1 MVDALGGETT
11 SSSWVDLD
19 GVERDDDDRYPEAVS
34 FIKTRGKASI
44 SGLQRELRIG
54 YNRAAW
60 LLERM
65 QAEGIVSQPTP
76 DGTRQV
82 LVGEGA

>member
-1 MVDALGGETT
+1 MK
-11 SSSWVDLD
+11 
-19 GVERDDDDRYPEAVS
+19 

-82 LVGEGA
+82 LLGEGA

>member
-1 MVDALGGETT
+1 MK
-11 SSSWVDLD
+11 
-19 GVERDDDDRYPEAVS
+19 
-34 FIKTRGKASI
+34 FIKAKGKASI

-65 QAEGIVSQPTP
+65 QVEGIVSQPTL

>member
-1 MVDALGGETT
+1 M
-11 SSSWVDLD
+11 D
-19 GVERDDDDRYPEAVS
+19 GVERDDDDRYPEAVN
-34 FIKTRGKASI
+34 FIKKRGKASI

-65 QAEGIVSQPTP
+65 QAEGIVSQPAP
-76 DGTRQV
+76 DGIRQV

>member
-1 MVDALGGETT
+1 MDALGGEAT
-11 SSSWVDLD
+11 SSSWVDLA
-19 GVERDDDDRYPEAVS
+19 GVERDDDRYPEAVS
-34 FIKTRGKASI
+34 FIKEKGKASI

>member
-1 MVDALGGETT
+1 M
-11 SSSWVDLD
+11 
-19 GVERDDDDRYPEAVS
+19 S
-34 FIKTRGKASI
+34 FIKAKGKASI

-65 QAEGIVSQPTP
+65 QAEGIVSQPAL
-76 DGTRQV
+76 DGTRHV
-82 LVGEGA
+82 FIGEGA

>member
-1 MVDALGGETT
+1 M
-11 SSSWVDLD
+11 D
-19 GVERDDDDRYPEAVS
+19 GAERDNNDRYPEAVK
-34 FIKTRGKASI
+34 FIKAKGRASI
-44 SGLQRELRIG
+44 SGLQCEFRIG

-65 QAEGIVSQPTP
+65 QVEGIVSQPTP

-82 LVGEGA
+82 LIGEGA

>member
-1 MVDALGGETT
+1 MVTALGGEAT

-19 GVERDDDDRYPEAVS
+19 GAERDDDDRYPEAVK
-34 FIKTRGKASI
+34 FIKTSGKASI

-65 QAEGIVSQPTP
+65 QVEGIVSQPTP

>member
-1 MVDALGGETT
+1 MK
-11 SSSWVDLD
+11 
-19 GVERDDDDRYPEAVS
+19 
-34 FIKTRGKASI
+34 FIKTSGKASI

-65 QAEGIVSQPTP
+65 QVEGIVSQPTL

>member
-1 MVDALGGETT
+1 MK
-11 SSSWVDLD
+11 
-19 GVERDDDDRYPEAVS
+19 
-34 FIKTRGKASI
+34 FIKAKGRASI
-44 SGLQRELRIG
+44 SGLQREFRIG

-65 QAEGIVSQPTP
+65 QVEGIVSQPTP

-82 LVGEGA
+82 LIGEGASW